1 LSGELSV
8 VSKTY
13 LALTRSYDHFVL
25 TVPFQD
31 GPDIPVINDTG
42 MPDALLSEGMR
53 EIAGALEAWVRS
65 NRRSAGTL
73 ANRGRYDPPDE
84 IYAQMIAARTA
95 AETDDVV
102 AASLE
107 LTQSL
112 ALQGTEWESPEPDEA
127 DIFNQIS
134 GQLDLDRMLRTMWR
148 ETAIYGQTT
157 IATWWGN
164 KTYRVRGFSVPEV
177 DDPEQ
182 IDPLT
187 RGRRR
192 RKEFDVYAPVAWT
205 VLDPLRVVPVGTG
218 IFGTDPICWSADESE
233 MSMIDDISEDPLM
246 NRLFLGRYQ
255 PGLVEQEWLSQY
267 GVGDMTRLMLL
278 DPEFTFRFTVVKPD
292 YIRFAPIPLA
302 SVFALLDLK
311 RQLIEADR
319 AALVGAANYILVVK
333 VGSKEAPGKQSE
345 VDAMEEQLKTSV
357 KLPVIVAD
365 QRLEVEIVAP
375 PRDMTLIDE
384 KYETLD
390 SRIAARML
398 SVPQQKTTGSEAGT
412 SMRAS
417 ALGRV
422 LESQRLMLRRI
433 VERQFAK
440 AVVDHPKNE
449 GVFTTEPNLAFIPR
463 RVQVSTDQS
472 ELAAVMTMRS
482 RNEISRDTT
491 LEYLGFDQD
500 VEARRRVQEKLSGYD
515 QLFQTAV
522 PFNSPQNPTPGQNP
536 TSPTGKGRPPTAT
549 AKPKTQSRTGTNE

>member
-1 LSGELSV
+1 
-8 VSKTY
+8 
-13 LALTRSYDHFVL
+13 VL
-25 TVPFQD
+25 TVPFD
-31 GPDIPVINDTG
+31 SHDVVVVNESGL
-42 MPDALLSEGMR
+42 PDALISEGMR
-53 EIAGALEAWVRS
+53 EIAGALDTWVRS
-65 NRRSAGTL
+65 NRRAPGTTL
-73 ANRGRYDPPDE
+73 ANRGRYDPPDLISE
-84 IYAQMIAARTA
+84 QMISARCA

-102 AASLE
+102 AACLE

-112 ALQGTEWESPEPDEA
+112 ALQGVEWESPEPDDA
-127 DIFNQIS
+127 DVFNQIS
-134 GQLDLDRMLRTMWR
+134 GQLDMDRLLRTLWR
-148 ETAIYGQTT
+148 ETAIYGQVT
-157 IATWWGN
+157 IATWWASKN
-164 KTYRVRGFSVPEV
+164 YRVRGFSVPEV

-192 RKEFDVYAPVAWT
+192 RKEYEIYGPVGWT
-205 VLDPLRVVPVGTG
+205 VLDPLRIVPVGSG
-218 IFGTDPICWSADESE
+218 IFGTDPICWSAD
-233 MSMIDDISEDPLM
+233 DIELSDVEDPLM
-246 NRLFLGRYQ
+246 SRLFLGKYE
-255 PGLVEQEWLSQY
+255 PGLIEKQWLSQY
-267 GVGDMTRLMLL
+267 GIGDMDRLMLL
-278 DPEFTFRFTVVKPD
+278 NPEFTFRFTVVKPD
-292 YIRFAPIPLA
+292 YMRFAPIPLV
-302 SVFALLDLK
+302 SVFPLLDLK

-319 AALVGAANYILVVK
+319 ASLVGAANYILVVK
-333 VGSKEAPGKQSE
+333 VGSKEVPGKQAE
-345 VDAMEEQLKTSV
+345 VDQMEEQLKTSV

-390 SRIAARML
+390 SRIAARLL
-398 SVPQQKTTGSEAGT
+398 SVPQQKTTGSEAATG
-412 SMRAS
+412 MRAS
-417 ALGRV
+417 ALARV
-422 LESQRLMLRRI
+422 LESQRLMLRRV

-440 AVVDHPKNE
+440 AVVEHPMND
-449 GVFTTEPNLAFIPR
+449 GVFITEPNLAFIPR

-522 PFNSPQNPTPGQNP
+522 PFNSPQNPTPGGGQPGQNP

-549 AKPKTQSRTGTNE
+549 AKPKAKSNE